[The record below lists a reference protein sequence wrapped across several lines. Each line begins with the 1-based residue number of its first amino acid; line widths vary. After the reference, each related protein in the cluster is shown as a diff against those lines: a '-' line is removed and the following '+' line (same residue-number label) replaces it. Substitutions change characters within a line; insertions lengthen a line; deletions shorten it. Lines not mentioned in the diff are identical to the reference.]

1 MHKTRFEMALITAAL
16 ALTHGAYAQRALT
29 KGQPVQPPE
38 PTSDPQAVT
47 ELKAGSAWAT
57 DEVER
62 APLGGAVLRLRLV
75 LPGDYGTWAYAP
87 GRFGLSSV
95 AVAGGEI
102 ALSSRWS
109 LVLEGADDPFARQ
122 FSGMTSGL
130 RLHLLP
136 LESKLQLSMAG
147 GYTED
152 LGGGEGLWSE
162 LNASNDVGPWHF
174 TGAVR
179 ASHVWG
185 EATQAS
191 LSASAGAA
199 LDLTSAR
206 VELEAAY
213 ERQGAARAALLPS
226 VVVPA
231 DRDRIML
238 RVGPVLPLSGSKLLP
253 GRVSLFGNF

>member
-1 MHKTRFEMALITAAL
+1 MHKTRFEVALITAAL
-16 ALTHGAYAQRALT
+16 ALTQGAYAQGALV
-29 KGQPVQPPE
+29 KAQPVQPPE

-47 ELKAGSAWAT
+47 EVKAGSPWAA
-57 DEVER
+57 DDVER

-75 LPGDYGTWAYAP
+75 LPGDYGTWAYTPA
-87 GRFGLSSV
+87 RFGLSPA

-136 LESKLQLSMAG
+136 LESRLQLSMAG

-152 LGGGEGLWSE
+152 LAGGQGLWSE
-162 LNASNDVGPWHF
+162 LNASDDVGPWRF

-185 EATQAS
+185 QATQAS

-199 LDLTSAR
+199 LDLNSAR

-213 ERQGAARAALLPS
+213 ERQDAARAALLPS

-238 RVGPVLPLSGSKLLP
+238 RVGPVLPLRGSRLRP